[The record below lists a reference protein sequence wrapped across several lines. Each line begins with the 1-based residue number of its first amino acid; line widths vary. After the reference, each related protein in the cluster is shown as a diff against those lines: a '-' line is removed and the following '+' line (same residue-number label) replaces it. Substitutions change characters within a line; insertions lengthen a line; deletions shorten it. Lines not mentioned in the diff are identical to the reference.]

1 MYINQN
7 HYEKKKK
14 IDLKLVLFKL
24 KKPILIKIKL
34 YLNKTKKQ
42 EVNDGLMIIL
52 PYSWL
57 EFEYFKTKR

>member
-52 PYSWL
+52 PYS
-57 EFEYFKTKR
+57 

>member
-7 HYEKKKK
+7 HYEKKKN
-14 IDLKLVLFKL
+14 IDLLKLVLFKF

-52 PYSWL
+52 PCS
-57 EFEYFKTKR
+57 